1 MLPLFAWEGLR
12 GSGLPTAPAAWAAI
26 GFVAVFSSAIAHAMW
41 VRGVAS
47 IGPSRAGVFIHL
59 MPLFGAVLAITF
71 LGEEL
76 ATHHLLGAA
85 FVLGGVALT
94 SRK

>member
-1 MLPLFAWEGLR
+1 MLPAFGWQAAHGAV
-12 GSGLPTAPAAWAAI
+12 LPTSLAAWVAI
-26 GFVAVFSSAIAHAMW
+26 GFVAVFSSALAHAMW

-59 MPLFGAVLAITF
+59 LPLFGAILAIVF
-71 LGEEL
+71 LGEHF
-76 ATHHLLGAA
+76 ATYHAIGAA
-85 FVLGGVALT
+85 LVLCGVVLT